1 MPKFITCLVFF
12 ACAGVLSNADAAF
25 VIKLRNG
32 NEFVTDRYW
41 HEGKQIMFD
50 AYGGVFGIDKAFV
63 IKIEESDKPIKL
75 ITDLASP
82 PEASPE
88 ADRARKSNDTKK
100 PTKASQASAKT
111 KREDDPIMKDFY
123 ALKEKFGKLDSMLT
137 SEIVEFSKELSN
149 FKRKVQASGRSNDYI
164 NEFAEAF
171 KMGDAVEA
179 ALKSRRQ

>member
-1 MPKFITCLVFF
+1 MRKSIACLLFL
-12 ACAGVLSNADAAF
+12 ACAAGLSDASAAF

-50 AYGGVFGIDKAFV
+50 TYGGVFGIDKAFV

-75 ITDLASP
+75 ITDLVNP
-82 PEASPE
+82 PEAAPE
-88 ADRARKSNDTKK
+88 ANRAKENAGSKKSSK
-100 PTKASQASAKT
+100 PAEASAKT

>member
-1 MPKFITCLVFF
+1 MPKFITYLVFF

-32 NEFVTDRYW
+32 NEFVTGRYW
-41 HEGKQIMFD
+41 HAGKQIMFD
-50 AYGGVFGIDKAFV
+50 TYGGAFGIDKAFV
-63 IKIEESDKPIKL
+63 IKIEPSDKPVQPMSDSVK
-75 ITDLASP
+75 T

-88 ADRARKSNDTKK
+88 ADRAQKSNDTKK

-123 ALKEKFGKLDSMLT
+123 ALQEKFAKLDSMLT
-137 SEIVEFSKELSN
+137 SEIVEFSKDISD
-149 FKRKVQASGRSNDYI
+149 FKRKVQKSGKSNDYI
-164 NEFAEAF
+164 NEFTEAF

-179 ALKSRRQ
+179 ALKARHQ